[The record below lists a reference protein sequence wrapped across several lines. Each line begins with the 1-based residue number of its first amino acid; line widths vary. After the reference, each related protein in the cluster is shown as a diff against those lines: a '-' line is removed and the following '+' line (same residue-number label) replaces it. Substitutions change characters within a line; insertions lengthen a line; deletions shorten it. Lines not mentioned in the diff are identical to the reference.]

1 MHLDR
6 WKNRFLIRC
15 VGKKTYKKEVDIARQ
30 HALLSNLRLE
40 ELLLRYSICGRE
52 KSLKEQDWKFIS
64 VIPFNLANCNNWF
77 WKIYFKITLI
87 GFKQLFRQF
96 RYVSVFNRKPAIKL
110 HLWFFFFVPTMNE
123 IRTCGREKV
132 EKVMMLKNDHRS
144 SSSAIL
150 RVNLNVSA
158 IWTILRENN
167 WDVLSDFQ
175 TLWLLVSWYVLT

>member
-1 MHLDR
+1 MQRLSLRVIFCRCCCCSVFFASFSSEALFSLSLLYSDIRITTTMHLDR

-15 VGKKTYKKEVDIARQ
+15 VGKKTYKKEVDTARQ
-30 HALLSNLRLE
+30 HALLSNLRLV

-110 HLWFFFFVPTMNE
+110 HLWFFFSFQPWM
-123 IRTCGREKV
+123 K
-132 EKVMMLKNDHRS
+132 S
-144 SSSAIL
+144 
-150 RVNLNVSA
+150 
-158 IWTILRENN
+158 
-167 WDVLSDFQ
+167 VLAEERKSKK
-175 TLWLLVSWYVLT
+175 